1 MIGDSGLPIQ
11 WVPVPSRSSRRAA
24 RPPIP
29 ARSRFGDPLFFRTPG
44 RHLLPDVGRFDQ
56 EGGVARRM
64 DLVTQGG
71 TRDAELERALDR
83 TVADSIPLAAVA
95 LGGLYAALIPTHLF
109 LLRYPE
115 AGSLAAICAV
125 AAVLFLGV
133 RGLLGF
139 RSVPEGW
146 GHAVGAL
153 FCVFLVVVA
162 YLHLL
167 LTGEARE
174 TTSMIFIV
182 IAVGLFFLD
191 LGWFAAVAALALS
204 AWMLAAGDRLAE
216 SDWIYFGVSLLVATG
231 LAGTVLVIRRSNFA
245 RVERLRSQERV
256 RQIELESALDQN
268 ERSRLEG
275 DSARRSAEE
284 AIVQVKESEERF
296 RRLAEATFEG
306 VVFYREERILDANP
320 RAAHIFRVSVAQ
332 MVGDPILN
340 LVDPGHVRAASNFL
354 LGRTMG
360 VEAGVAETLEV
371 EGRRYDGTLF
381 PAELAVVDSLHRGEN
396 ARVVVVRDVTNQ
408 KRAEQMLRRALEEA
422 EANSRA
428 KSSFLANMSHEL
440 RTPLNSVIGFANILI
455 KKHHDV
461 ATSREADYLRRIQV
475 NGEHLLAL
483 IEDILDISKIDA
495 RRMEV
500 VREPVDLEELVGE
513 VVGMLELQARKRGL
527 ELDSRVPPDLRPAI
541 ADQRRLKQV
550 VLNLAGNAVKF
561 TQEGG
566 VTLRVEAHAVT
577 GRPLR
582 ILVEDTGIGIPAEE
596 LDEVF
601 TPFHQ
606 IDGSQARSFGGTG
619 LGLAISRS
627 LCELMGFEL
636 SASSQLGVGSVF
648 SIELDSART
657 SPPPLVESP
666 GGTTAT

>member
-1 MIGDSGLPIQ
+1 
-11 WVPVPSRSSRRAA
+11 
-24 RPPIP
+24 
-29 ARSRFGDPLFFRTPG
+29 
-44 RHLLPDVGRFDQ
+44 
-56 EGGVARRM
+56 M
-64 DLVTQGG
+64 DLVTKGG
-71 TRDAELERALDR
+71 TREAELERALDR
-83 TVADSIPLAAVA
+83 TVAESIPLAALA
-95 LGGLYAALIPTHLF
+95 LGGLNVALIPAHLF
-109 LLRYPE
+109 LLRYPA

-125 AAVLFLGV
+125 AALLFLGV
-133 RGLLGF
+133 RALLGV
-139 RSVPEGW
+139 RSVPDGW

-153 FCVFLVVVA
+153 LCVFLVVVA

-167 LTGEARE
+167 LAGEARE

-204 AWMLAAGDRLAE
+204 AWVLAAGDRLGE
-216 SDWIYFGVSLLVATG
+216 PDWIYFGVSLLVATA
-231 LAGTVLVIRRSNFA
+231 LAATVLVIRRRNFA
-245 RVERLRSQERV
+245 RVERLRTLERV
-256 RQIELESALDQN
+256 RQIELESALDQT
-268 ERSRLEG
+268 ERSRIEG
-275 DSARRSAEE
+275 EAARRSAEE

-306 VVFYREERILDANP
+306 VVFYRGERILDANP
-320 RAAHIFRVSVAQ
+320 RAAQIFRVSVAQ

-340 LVDPGHVRAASNFL
+340 LVEPEHRRAASEVL
-354 LGRTMG
+354 LGRRMG
-360 VEAGVAETLEV
+360 IESGVAETLEV
-371 EGRRYDGTLF
+371 EGRRYDGTRF
-381 PAELAVVDSLHRGEN
+381 PAELAVVDSHHRGEN

-455 KKHHDV
+455 KKQGAG
-461 ATSREADYLRRIQV
+461 ATAREADYLGRIQA

-513 VVGMLELQARKRGL
+513 VAGMLELQARKRGL
-527 ELDSRVPPDLRPAI
+527 ELVCQVPPDLRPAI

-550 VLNLAGNAVKF
+550 LLNLAGNAVKF
-561 TQEGG
+561 THDGG
-566 VTLRVEAHAVT
+566 VALRVEADRET

-582 ILVEDTGIGIPAEE
+582 LLVEDTGIGIPAEE

-601 TPFHQ
+601 APFHQ

-648 SIELDSART
+648 SIELERGRSPAPAVAEDPGET
-657 SPPPLVESP
+657 S
-666 GGTTAT
+666 GG

>member
-1 MIGDSGLPIQ
+1 L
-11 WVPVPSRSSRRAA
+11 
-24 RPPIP
+24 
-29 ARSRFGDPLFFRTPG
+29 
-44 RHLLPDVGRFDQ
+44 
-56 EGGVARRM
+56 

-71 TRDAELERALDR
+71 MRDADLERALDR
-83 TVADSIPLAAVA
+83 TVAASIPLATLA

-109 LLRYPE
+109 LLRYPA

-125 AAVLFLGV
+125 AAVLFLGFRV
-133 RGLLGF
+133 LLGF

-167 LTGEARE
+167 LAGEARE

-191 LGWFAAVAALALS
+191 LGWFAAVAALALA
-204 AWMLAAGDRLAE
+204 AWTLAAGDRLGE
-216 SDWIYFGVSLLVATG
+216 PDWVYFGVSLLVATT
-231 LAGTVLVIRRSNFA
+231 LSATVLVIRRQNFA

-256 RQIELESALDQN
+256 RQIELESALDQT
-268 ERSRLEG
+268 ERSRREG
-275 DSARRSAEE
+275 EAARRSAEE
-284 AIVQVKESEERF
+284 AIVRVKESEERF

-320 RAAHIFRVSVAQ
+320 RAAQIFRVSVAQ

-340 LVDPGHVRAASNFL
+340 LVDPEHGRAAAEFL
-354 LGRTMG
+354 LGRRLGIETG
-360 VEAGVAETLEV
+360 VTDTLEV

-381 PAELAVVDSLHRGEN
+381 PAELAVVDSVHRGEN
-396 ARVVVVRDVTNQ
+396 ARVVVVRDVTHQ

-455 KKHHDV
+455 KKQGPG
-461 ATSREADYLRRIQV
+461 AASRESDYLRRIQA

-500 VREPVDLEELVGE
+500 VREPVDLEELVDE
-513 VVGMLELQARKRGL
+513 VAGTLELQARKRGL
-527 ELDSRVPPDLRPAI
+527 RLVCQVPPDLRPAI

-566 VTLRVEAHAVT
+566 VTLRVEADIDS
-577 GRPLR
+577 GRPMR

-601 TPFHQ
+601 APFHQ

-648 SIELDSART
+648 SIELESGR
-657 SPPPLVESP
+657 SSQLPQVESP